1 MRVAIVLGF
10 DDESRNALTQVF
22 KRLEESKFTSYYRFV
37 IPHITLATYK
47 NMELQIALERLNQ
60 SCNNF
65 DPFRVQFS
73 SFGYFPSEESV
84 LFLNPKANDDLLDIQ
99 QKVFELFEGF
109 QSGSTPKT
117 WVPHC
122 TVALEIPLERI
133 GQAIDIV
140 NEVIVMENGAPFYV
154 DAESIWTVEFQTDPL
169 TVIST
174 QEFKL

>member
-10 DDESRNALTQVF
+10 DDESRNALTEVF
-22 KRLEESKFTSYYRFV
+22 KRLAESKFTSYYQFV

-47 NMELQIALERLNQ
+47 NMELQIALERLTQ
-60 SCNNF
+60 IGNNF
-65 DPFRVQFS
+65 TPFRVQFS

-84 LFLNPKANDDLLDIQ
+84 LFLNPKATDDLLGIQ
-99 QKVFELFEGF
+99 QKVFELFADF
-109 QSGSTPKT
+109 QSGSSPKT

-122 TVALEIPLERI
+122 TVALELPLEKI
-133 GQAIDIV
+133 GKAIAIV

-154 DAESIWTVEFQTDPL
+154 NAQSIWTVEFQTDPL